1 MAKAIKTIPTLGP
14 RPDDAHKGLFG
25 KVLIIGGSRGMVG
38 APALA
43 ANAALRSGAGLVRV
57 AVPEVIQLSI
67 AQLTPCATTIPLA
80 QDAEGLISRDA
91 IPVILQAIQDNDA
104 LALGPGI
111 AQSNELQALVE
122 SILNQCDRPIVIDAD
137 GLNNLAAVKRGKEL
151 QLPENAI
158 LTPHPGEM
166 SRLWQAFSREPLPL
180 NRSDQ
185 AEKLAERCG
194 AVVVLK
200 GAGTIVTDGKSTYV
214 NETGNPGMATAGS
227 GDVLTGCIAALIA
240 RQEPVGLFSPFEA
253 AVLGVFVHGRAGDLA
268 AAVLGETSVIATD
281 ILDFLPDAWQSLA
294 E

>member
-1 MAKAIKTIPTLGP
+1 MAKAIKTIPTLPP
-14 RPDDAHKGLFG
+14 RPADAHKGHFG
-25 KVLIIGGSRGMVG
+25 KLLIIGGSRGMIG

-57 AVPEVIQLSI
+57 ALPEIIQLSV

-80 QDAEGLISRDA
+80 QDDAGLICRNA
-91 IPVILQAIQDNDA
+91 NHVILQAIEDNDA
-104 LALGPGI
+104 VALGPGI

-122 SILNQCDRPIVIDAD
+122 SVLNHCDRPIVIDAD
-137 GLNNLAAVKRGKEL
+137 GLNNLAAGKRGNEL

-166 SRLWQAFSREPLPL
+166 SRLWQAFFREPLPPA
-180 NRSDQ
+180 RSDQ
-185 AEKLAERCG
+185 AQKLAQRCG

-240 RQEPVGLFSPFEA
+240 RQEPAGTLSPLDA
-253 AVLGVFVHGRAGDLA
+253 AILGVFVHGRAGDLA
-268 AAVLGETSVIATD
+268 AAVLGEMSVTAGD

-294 E
+294 